1 MQASRRNFL
10 KIIGGGTIVAAAG
23 VGSFVTTRTPYKAQ
37 APWDAAGTYAD
48 PRKWAL
54 SYALLAPNPHN
65 RQPWE
70 VDLSTPNQVTI
81 FRNKSKALPHTD
93 PYSRQ
98 LTIGMGCFLELLRI
112 AASQK
117 GFDVDYDLFPEGDA
131 GPIAVAIFKDGAQ
144 PDMLFNYVMDRRSCK
159 EPFSGQKI
167 LSTQKEELA
176 SFSNIITDKTRVA
189 SVKKLTW
196 DAWLTEAN
204 TPLAYKES
212 VDLMRMGKAE
222 INENPDGIDIGGPFL
237 ESLMLVGALTR
248 EAQMDKNSTS
258 YKQGINIYNKM
269 LNATPA
275 YAYLTTNT
283 NTRVDQIKTGI
294 KWLRLNLKTTAM
306 GLSLHPVSQ
315 ALQEYDEMREHYET
329 VHKLLA
335 KNGETVQMLGRLGY
349 GPVIPKTPRWP
360 LEKSIIK
367 E

>member
-23 VGSFVTTRTPYKAQ
+23 IGGFISTRTPHKAIV
-37 APWDAAGTYAD
+37 PWGAAGTYDD
-48 PRKWAL
+48 PRMWAL

-70 VDLSTPNQVTI
+70 VDLSKRDQVI
-81 FRNKSKALPHTD
+81 IYRDKARDLPHTD

-117 GFDVDYDLFPEGDA
+117 GLDVIFDLFSDGES
-131 GPIAVAIFKDGAQ
+131 GPIAIAKFSNGGT
-144 PDMLFNYVMDRRSCK
+144 PDTLFEHVMDRRSCK
-159 EPFSGQKI
+159 EPFSNKLVTSSAAQ
-167 LSTQKEELA
+167 ELVPFA
-176 SFSNIITDKTRVA
+176 NIIIERPMVET
-189 SVKKLTW
+189 VKKLTW

-222 INENPDGIDIGGPFL
+222 INANPDGISIGGPFL

-248 EAQMDKNSTS
+248 EAQMDKNSSS
-258 YKQGINIYNKM
+258 YKQGVGIYKAM

-275 YAYLTTNT
+275 YAYMTSVENS
-283 NTRVDQIKTGI
+283 RVEQIETGM

-315 ALQEYDEMREHYET
+315 ALQEFDEMAPHYNNI
-329 VHKLLA
+329 HKLLA

-349 GPVIPKTPRWP
+349 GPMIPKTPRWP
-360 LEKSIIK
+360 LETRIVN